1 MKSYRE
7 LKAITKPGFYNA
19 GDTLYLSVK
28 PTGAKSW
35 IQRLVIDGKRRDIG
49 LGSFKL
55 VTLAEARTKAFENQ
69 KAARI
74 DGRDPLAEKRKD
86 KLPTF
91 EQAAMQTWAVLKPRW
106 RDGKHTQRWIRTLE
120 KYAFPVIG
128 EMRINKIGREEV
140 LRILTPLWTK
150 RPEIA
155 RRLRM
160 KMKQTFTWAQ
170 AHGFI
175 ENNPA
180 GEMIDGALPSMPS
193 VKAHYRALPYQDVPT
208 ALDTIEQSRAG
219 IAAKLAFRF
228 MVLTAARSG
237 EVRAAT
243 WDEVDLEARTWTIKA
258 ERMKGG
264 KAHRVPLSDVA
275 LEVLENARMIADNSG
290 LVFPSP
296 TKQGR
301 PLSDM
306 TMTKLLRDNGLADRT
321 TAHGFRSSFRDWC
334 ADTGKPREIA
344 EAALSHVVG
353 GVEGAYF
360 RSDMIER
367 RRLVMDQWAAFVT
380 RTGADVVR
388 LHGNNL
394 TS

>member
-49 LGSFKL
+49 LGSFRL
-55 VTLAEARTKAFENQ
+55 VTLAEARAKAFENQ

-74 DGRDPLAEKRKD
+74 DGRDPLAEKRRD

-91 EQAAMQTWAVLKPRW
+91 KQASIQTWEALKPRW

-120 KYAFPVIG
+120 KHAFTAIG
-128 EMRINKIGREEV
+128 DMRINRVGREDV
-140 LRILTPLWTK
+140 LRVLTPLWTT

-180 GEMIDGALPSMPS
+180 GEMIDGALPSMPA
-193 VKAHYRALPYQDVPT
+193 VKEHYRALPYRDVST
-208 ALDTIEQSRAG
+208 ALDTIEKSEAG
-219 IAAKLAFRF
+219 NAAKLAFRF
-228 MVLTAARSG
+228 LVLTAGRSR
-237 EVRAAT
+237 EVRN
-243 WDEVDLEARTWTIKA
+243 VKWTEINFTDRFWLVPA
-258 ERMKGG
+258 ERMKS
-264 KAHRVPLSDVA
+264 KRNHRVPLSDAA
-275 LEVLENARMIADNSG
+275 LAVLEQSRMLNDGSDLI
-290 LVFPSP
+290 FPSP
-296 TKQGR
+296 TRPGK

-306 TMTKLLRDNGLADRT
+306 TFTKILRDNDLADRAT
-321 TAHGFRSSFRDWC
+321 VHGFRSSFRDWC
-334 ADTGKPREIA
+334 ADTGKPRELA
-344 EAALSHVVG
+344 EMALAHVVG
-353 GVEGAYF
+353 GVEAAYF
-360 RSDMIER
+360 RSDLFDR
-367 RRLVMDQWAAFVT
+367 RRLLMDQWAAYVT
-380 RTGADVVR
+380 GTAADVVQLR
-388 LHGNNL
+388 QA
-394 TS
+394 